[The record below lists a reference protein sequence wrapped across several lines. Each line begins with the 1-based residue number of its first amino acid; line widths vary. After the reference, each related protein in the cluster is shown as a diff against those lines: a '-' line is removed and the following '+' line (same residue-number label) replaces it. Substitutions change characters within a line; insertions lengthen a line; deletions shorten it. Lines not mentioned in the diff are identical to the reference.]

1 MIVLEDL
8 KPILEPLIDGREDA
22 AELIEAIA
30 ALDKPVETDRAV
42 IDEEI
47 AKVNAEWNERYK
59 AAFFGSKA
67 ANLDGQPKDYSDPE
81 PEEDEVTGDNI
92 TIEDLF
98 EEKIID

>member
-8 KPILEPLIDGREDA
+8 KPVLEPLIDGREDA

-30 ALDKPVETDRAV
+30 ALDKPIETDRSV

-67 ANLDGQPKDYSDPE
+67 AKLDGQPTDYSDPE
-81 PEEDEVTGDNI
+81 PEADEVTGDNI